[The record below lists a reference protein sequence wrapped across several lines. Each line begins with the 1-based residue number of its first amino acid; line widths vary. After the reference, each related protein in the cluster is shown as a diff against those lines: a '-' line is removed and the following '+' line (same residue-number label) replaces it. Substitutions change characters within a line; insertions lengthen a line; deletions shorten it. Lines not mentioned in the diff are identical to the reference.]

1 METPLI
7 ILSVLFVLS
16 TFAIV
21 FRIAKFVGAN
31 KLKQTLNK
39 MTVREM
45 LVHKR
50 DKFRSL

>member
-1 METPLI
+1 METLLI
-7 ILSVLFVLS
+7 ITSVLAGLCLI
-16 TFAIV
+16 AIV
-21 FRIAKFVGAN
+21 FRIAKFVGAH

>member
-1 METPLI
+1 METPSI
-7 ILSVLFVLS
+7 ILNVLAVLS
-16 TFAIV
+16 ISAITY
-21 FRIAKFVGAN
+21 IIGKFVGAN

-50 DKFRSL
+50 NKFRSL